1 MYNVWRTT
9 VILIVTMYT
18 EFVLYY
24 TMLIVLNKFNSIQF
38 NSIVDDPSS
47 TMDFNVAEI
56 ASARASS
63 TKSLTVSL
71 RVAGQGL

>member
-24 TMLIVLNKFNSIQF
+24 TMLIVLNKFNSIQKK
-38 NSIVDDPSS
+38 NEGWPHKVVEPRKL
-47 TMDFNVAEI
+47 AEQR
-56 ASARASS
+56 AR
-63 TKSLTVSL
+63 
-71 RVAGQGL
+71 R

>member
-38 NSIVDDPSS
+38 NSVEMVNGKIGGFRGFSG
-47 TMDFNVAEI
+47 TI
-56 ASARASS
+56 
-63 TKSLTVSL
+63 LYL
-71 RVAGQGL
+71 Q

>member
-24 TMLIVLNKFNSIQF
+24 TKYLIVLNKFNSKF
-38 NSIVDDPSS
+38 EACES
-47 TMDFNVAEI
+47 TV
-56 ASARASS
+56 
-63 TKSLTVSL
+63 LTATCNWSERRCVLLFLL
-71 RVAGQGL
+71 RFEN